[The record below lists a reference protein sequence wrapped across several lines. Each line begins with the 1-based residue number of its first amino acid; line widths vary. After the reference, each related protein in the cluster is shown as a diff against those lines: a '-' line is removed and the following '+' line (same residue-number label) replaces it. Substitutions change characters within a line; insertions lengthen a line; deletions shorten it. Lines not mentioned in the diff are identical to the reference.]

1 MPHNAVT
8 SVVAC
13 VALTSTSHVGIRNA
27 RSGEVMS
34 DTVLG
39 RDILNVCGPK
49 CDHSAARRDCTLN
62 SRRHRAGH
70 EKAD

>member
-34 DTVLG
+34 DG
-39 RDILNVCGPK
+39 AWARYPK
-49 CDHSAARRDCTLN
+49 RLWA
-62 SRRHRAGH
+62 
-70 EKAD
+70 KV